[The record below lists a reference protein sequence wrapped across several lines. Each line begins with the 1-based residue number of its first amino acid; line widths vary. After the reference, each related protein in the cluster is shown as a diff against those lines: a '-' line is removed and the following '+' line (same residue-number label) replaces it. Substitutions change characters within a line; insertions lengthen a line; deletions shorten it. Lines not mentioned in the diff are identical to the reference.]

1 MAVVDVALPGI
12 SGLELCRR
20 LRRRFPGM
28 KVVLISMFDEPEWK
42 AEAARAG
49 ASAYLLKDLPAEEIL
64 AALRRVANGGKPP
77 SRRGAGFAPH
87 RQGTGSGATFGPGE
101 ENAGDRGAPFPVGDD
116 DPGPQGL
123 GHAQARRPL
132 HPGAFAGGIALGP
145 PSQPQP
151 AGAMILERY
160 RTLIAEGLTRVAGLD
175 GPLGLLVRYP
185 LGLSEADG
193 RPGPG
198 IGGKLLRPSL
208 VLFSCEALGGKP
220 EKALPLACALELI
233 HNFSLVHDDIQDGD
247 EFRRGRPTAWKVF
260 GLGQAINSGDALLV
274 LALDTA
280 LSADLPDET
289 KVLAQKALLSAT
301 LRMIE
306 GQVLDLS
313 AEGKPL
319 SVEGYLEMAR
329 RKTGAL
335 LGCALELGALAGGR
349 PDLRELSLALGEELG
364 LAFQIR
370 DDILGIWGDPGEN
383 GKARGK
389 RSSPKK
395 AVFPC
400 ELCAREGS
408 RAFPPPFRAG
418 KEHGGNFAEAF
429 GGGRKG
435 SFGNGSGKAHPKGC
449 GDRKKASL
457 GRWGARGIP
466 RASFVFG
473 QKGGVRWDGRFP

>member
-1 MAVVDVALPGI
+1 
-12 SGLELCRR
+12 
-20 LRRRFPGM
+20 
-28 KVVLISMFDEPEWK
+28 
-42 AEAARAG
+42 
-49 ASAYLLKDLPAEEIL
+49 
-64 AALRRVANGGKPP
+64 
-77 SRRGAGFAPH
+77 
-87 RQGTGSGATFGPGE
+87 
-101 ENAGDRGAPFPVGDD
+101 
-116 DPGPQGL
+116 
-123 GHAQARRPL
+123 
-132 HPGAFAGGIALGP
+132 
-145 PSQPQP
+145 
-151 AGAMILERY
+151 MILERY
-160 RTLIAEGLTRVAGLD
+160 RTLIAEGLARAAGLD

-193 RPGPG
+193 QPGPG

-274 LALDTA
+274 LALETA

-370 DDILGIWGDPGEN
+370 DDILGIWGDPGKT
-383 GKARGK
+383 GKPVGSDLLRKK
-389 RSSPKK
+389 RSFPVSFALTRDPGLFPLLSEPERNMAEILRRLSEVGAKEASEMEVEKRIQK
-395 AVFPC
+395 AEEIAKRLPWGDWARAEFR
-400 ELCAREGS
+400 ELLAFLAKRE
-408 RAFPPPFRAG
+408 A
-418 KEHGGNFAEAF
+418 
-429 GGGRKG
+429 
-435 SFGNGSGKAHPKGC
+435 
-449 GDRKKASL
+449 
-457 GRWGARGIP
+457 
-466 RASFVFG
+466 
-473 QKGGVRWDGRFP
+473 